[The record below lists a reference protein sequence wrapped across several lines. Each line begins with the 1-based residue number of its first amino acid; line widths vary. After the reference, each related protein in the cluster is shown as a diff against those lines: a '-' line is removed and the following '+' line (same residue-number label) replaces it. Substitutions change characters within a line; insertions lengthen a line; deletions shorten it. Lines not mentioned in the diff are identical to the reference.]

1 MRYGW
6 SSSRQGYLNQPMYG
20 YALSCFAYMRD
31 EENPKWAKHLEL
43 NPRTYF
49 KDGLA
54 YIRETGNTTLPVYE

>member
-1 MRYGW
+1 
-6 SSSRQGYLNQPMYG
+6 MYG

-54 YIRETGNTTLPVYE
+54 YIRETGNTTLAVLG